1 MATVTFTDAS
11 PAGTSG
17 ILDAI
22 QEMFQRCGL
31 PPAATLDT
39 GGAGR
44 AGRAEEILDRVLAR
58 IMRQGWHTT
67 IHRQVDLTAVDV
79 GGGVFNISV
88 PTNAFNIR
96 TYGKDLWRRAT
107 ERSGLLFNLFNGANT
122 TDWESALVIQVQY
135 SLQLSLSQMPQYLAD
150 YVIASAARHFNEEN
164 VDTDQKN
171 KTRLRI
177 LRDNERDTRAAA
189 RNADLRESKA
199 NVNESEHARNIM
211 GNRQGSDIAGI
222 LPSS

>member
-11 PAGTSG
+11 AAGTSG

-31 PPAATLDT
+31 PPAKALDT

-58 IMRQGWHTT
+58 IMRQEWHATVL
-67 IHRQVDLTAVDV
+67 RKEDLTAVDV
-79 GGGVFNISV
+79 GGGVFNITV

-96 TYGKDLWRRAT
+96 TDDKDAWRPVT
-107 ERSGLLFNLFNGANT
+107 ERSGLLFNLYNGANT
-122 TDWESALVIQVQY
+122 SDWESALVIRVQY
-135 SLQLSLSQMPQYLAD
+135 SLELSLSQMPQYLAD
-150 YVIASAARHFNEEN
+150 YVIASAARHFNEQN

-177 LRDNERDTRAAA
+177 LRDNERDTHAAA
-189 RNADLRESKA
+189 RNADLRESGA
-199 NVNESEHARNIM
+199 NINESEHVRNIM
-211 GNRQGSDIAGI
+211 GRRQGSDTAGI
-222 LPSS
+222 VPSS